1 MHHYMMGR
9 KKNSPIQSTLLKCKK
24 KKKTYNQSN
33 TDAQLLILADE
44 RDAPN
49 NKKIIWEMTTIRRH
63 YVTTENAHVNG
74 SEIKIMTALVSTNT
88 SPNLRGDSK
97 ESNIA
102 TNEKYNERM
111 QKAYLRESQKQLP
124 W

>member
-1 MHHYMMGR
+1 M
-9 KKNSPIQSTLLKCKK
+9 
-24 KKKTYNQSN
+24 
-33 TDAQLLILADE
+33 LIPADE

-49 NKKIIWEMTTIRRH
+49 NKKIIWEMMTIRRH

-74 SEIKIMTALVSTNT
+74 SEIKMTALVSTNT

-111 QKAYLRESQKQLP
+111 QKAYLRESHKQLP